1 MDFATAWSRLARI
14 ARKYKAKMI
23 VNFEQAWSFQLF
35 RRKLRNFRSL
45 QEEDQMVCLVP
56 PDPVQR
62 EVYRFKQLF
71 DLEQRGFDP
80 DRMAADEELER
91 RTQHSK
97 LLLGLVCEI

>member
-1 MDFATAWSRLARI
+1 MVL
-14 ARKYKAKMI
+14 
-23 VNFEQAWSFQLF
+23 NFEQAWSFQLF

-45 QEEDQMVCLVP
+45 QDEDQLVCLVP
-56 PDPVQR
+56 ADPVQR

-91 RTQHSK
+91 RIQHSK
-97 LLLGLVCEI
+97 LLLGWVCKYLIVSNSGVMLERD